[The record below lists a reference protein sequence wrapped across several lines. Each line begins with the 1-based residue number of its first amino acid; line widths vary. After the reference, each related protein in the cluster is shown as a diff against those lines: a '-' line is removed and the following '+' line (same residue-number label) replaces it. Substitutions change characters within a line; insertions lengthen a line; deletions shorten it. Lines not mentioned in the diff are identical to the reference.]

1 MSPLNSMESNDLR
14 LKKGLDGGKHIN
26 VAFSNQE
33 TYKRPMFYN
42 LTDHSKENSFEIA
55 RMKFNKNLKFI
66 PDYN

>member
-1 MSPLNSMESNDLR
+1 MSPMDSTESNDLR

-42 LTDHSKENSFEIA
+42 LN
-55 RMKFNKNLKFI
+55 
-66 PDYN
+66 